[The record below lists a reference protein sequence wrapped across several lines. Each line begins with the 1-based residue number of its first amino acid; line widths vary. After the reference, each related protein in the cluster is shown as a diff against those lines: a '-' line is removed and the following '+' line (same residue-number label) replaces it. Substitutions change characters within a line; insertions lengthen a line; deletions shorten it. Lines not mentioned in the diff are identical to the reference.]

1 MAGST
6 SLTRFAWLSIIAAV
20 ATISLKAGAYFLTGS
35 VGLLSDALESLV
47 NLVAAIGAL
56 VALTISERAPDEEH
70 AYGYDKAE
78 YFSSGL
84 EGALIFV
91 AAVSIVVTAIPR
103 LLAPQPIEAVG
114 WGLAASTFATLL
126 NGVVAW
132 RLFRAARAHRSITLE
147 ADARHLLT
155 DVWTSAGVIGGVTV
169 VSLTGWDRLDPL
181 IALGVAVN
189 IIMTGV
195 DLVRRSAKGLL
206 DVAVPAPERAEIC
219 AVLTRYERERGIQ
232 WHALRTRQAGRRH
245 FISVHILVPGDWTV
259 HRGHQFLEEIE
270 ADLRATSPVT
280 TVFTHLESLDDPA
293 SWDDMLLDR
302 AEPARA
308 ATREAGRPAEA
319 ADEQA
324 ALDR

>member
-6 SLTRFAWLSIIAAV
+6 SLTHFAWLSIAAAV
-20 ATISLKAGAYFLTGS
+20 ATIGLKTGAYLLTGS

-47 NLVAAIGAL
+47 NLVAGIGAL
-56 VALTISERAPDEEH
+56 IALTIVERAPDEEH
-70 AYGYDKAE
+70 AYGYEKAE

-84 EGALIFV
+84 EGAMIFV
-91 AAVSIVVTAIPR
+91 AAVSIIAMAIPR
-103 LLAPQPIEAVG
+103 LLAPRPLDEVG
-114 WGLAASTFATLL
+114 WGLAISILASLL

-132 RLFRAARAHRSITLE
+132 RLFRAARQHRSITLE

-155 DVWTSAGVIGGVTV
+155 DVWTSAGVIVGVGV
-169 VSLTGWDRLDPL
+169 VWLTGWDRLDPL

-206 DVAVPAPERAEIC
+206 DVAVPAEERAAIQ
-219 AVLTRYERERGIQ
+219 AVLNRYERERGIQ
-232 WHALRTRQAGRRH
+232 WHALRTREAGRRH

-259 HRGHQFLEEIE
+259 HQGHQFLEEIE
-270 ADLRATSPVT
+270 ADLRATSPLT

-293 SWDDMLLDR
+293 SWDDMRLDR
-302 AEPARA
+302 VPGASTPAGPV
-308 ATREAGRPAEA
+308 GR
-319 ADEQA
+319 DG
-324 ALDR
+324 